1 MSLTSSQHPPDAD
14 LAAYAL
20 GRLDPTAGSWIELHL
35 AECPACRSVA
45 EHTPPDALLALLRK
59 SVVTLPPQS
68 SATRSEVP
76 PSVDSAI
83 VPAALHDH
91 PKYRIVRPLGQGG
104 MGTVFLAE
112 HRAMERLV
120 AVKVVN
126 RSLVDRPDAVERF
139 GREIKA
145 AAKLDHP
152 NIVRAYDAEP
162 AGDLQLLVM
171 EYVEGQSLADV
182 LHESGPL
189 PVAVACEYV
198 RQAALGLQHAHEK
211 GMVHRDIKPHNL
223 MLAPTGVVKILD
235 FGLAKLASERRTDGL
250 TRENAMMGT
259 PEYLAPEQARDT
271 AAADVR
277 ADIYALGCTLFCLLT
292 GRPPFR
298 TEGNDY
304 LSVVLAHLE
313 QPPPR
318 VTDVRPD
325 VPPTLANLIDR
336 MLAKDPAER
345 PQTPGEVAAALEPF
359 VAMESSRSRLSD
371 RPLRRKRRVPAALAI
386 AAGGAVVIGV
396 VVALTA
402 FRPAAPTEPTTAAD
416 DDPADDQFEP
426 PRAPPASAG
435 PDLFQ
440 KGSVWK
446 GVLHHGKGNHP
457 ATLTVLDRDGETFR
471 ARLDL
476 KGPEIV
482 RVIKKGTIKNGAIR
496 WAIKD
501 VDVTAGRS
509 PGQDVTGIVAGP
521 RITLYGLPSPDAPG
535 RSRTDLMI
543 VR

>member
-1 MSLTSSQHPPDAD
+1 
-14 LAAYAL
+14 
-20 GRLDPTAGSWIELHL
+20 
-35 AECPACRSVA
+35 
-45 EHTPPDALLALLRK
+45 
-59 SVVTLPPQS
+59 
-68 SATRSEVP
+68 
-76 PSVDSAI
+76 
-83 VPAALHDH
+83 
-91 PKYRIVRPLGQGG
+91 
-104 MGTVFLAE
+104 MGTVYLAE

-126 RSLVDRPDAVERF
+126 RALVDRPDAVERF

-145 AAKLDHP
+145 AARLDHP

-189 PVAVACEYV
+189 PVAVACDYV
-198 RQAALGLQHAHEK
+198 RQTALGLQHAHEK

-223 MLAPTGVVKILD
+223 MLAPAGVVKILD

-325 VPPTLANLIDR
+325 VPPPHADLIDR
-336 MLAKDPAER
+336 MLAKDPAGR
-345 PQTPGEVAAALEPF
+345 PQTPGEVAAALTPF
-359 VAMESSRSRLSD
+359 GNAGSSLCATGVSPVRRSHTGETPVAHSKARW
-371 RPLRRKRRVPAALAI
+371 VVIAVGVAALA
-386 AAGGAVVIGV
+386 GFVTW
-396 VVALTA
+396 LTA
-402 FRPAAPTEPTTAAD
+402 FRTTTPTEPTTVTA
-416 DDPADDQFEP
+416 DDPADDEFGP
-426 PRAPPASAG
+426 PPAPPAPAAG

-440 KGSVWK
+440 KGSIWK
-446 GVLHHGKGNHP
+446 GVLHHARGNHP
-457 ATLTVLDRDGETFR
+457 AVLTVLDREGETFR

-476 KGPEIV
+476 KNPDNI

-496 WAIKD
+496 WSVKD

-521 RITLYGLPSPDAPG
+521 RITLYGLPSPETPG
-535 RSRTDLMI
+535 RSRTELTI